1 MTVSIDAAL
10 SGMLEHQRQIELISN
25 NIANVNTAGYK
36 RVKVHFQALLD
47 TAEILQAV
55 QGQLPVQDATTAGGV
70 ETDAIHRAFEQGTL
84 QPSESPLDFA
94 IVGPGLFKV
103 RLEDGTTAYTRDGAF
118 HVDAARRLVLSDGTP
133 LEPPITLP
141 EVYVSLSVDETGTL
155 KAVRPMTEDELAARA
170 ADDQSTT
177 VAEEVGRFSL
187 ARFVN
192 PESLAGIGANLY
204 LPTDASGPAIEGN
217 AGDEGFG
224 QVVGSRLEAS
234 NVDMGAELTGLMV
247 ASRSFQMNL
256 QAYRTISEMLRQA
269 GELPS

>member
-1 MTVSIDAAL
+1 MTVSMDAAL

-36 RVKVHFQALLD
+36 RVKVHFQSLLD

-70 ETDAIHRAFEQGTL
+70 ETAAIHRAFEQGTL

-94 IVGPGLFKV
+94 IVGPGLFRV
-103 RLEDGTTAYTRDGAF
+103 SLEDGRTAYTRDGAF
-118 HVDAARRLVLSDGTP
+118 HVDPDRRLVLSDGTR
-133 LEPPITLP
+133 LDPPMTLP
-141 EVYVSLSVDETGTL
+141 EVYVSLSVDDTGTL
-155 KAVRPMTEDELAARA
+155 KAVRPMTEEELAARA
-170 ADDQSTT
+170 ADDPSTT
-177 VAEEVGRFSL
+177 VAEEVGRFAL
-187 ARFVN
+187 ARFAN
-192 PESLAGIGANLY
+192 PESLAGIGSNLY
-204 LPTDASGPAIEGN
+204 LPTDASGPAIDGN
-217 AGDEGFG
+217 PGDEGFG

-234 NVDMGAELTGLMV
+234 NVDMGTELTSLMV